1 MLRIAQLL
9 TVLLI
14 AVFTFAVSPQAAP
27 PAVPGLSI
35 SGSGIVNAIDD
46 FGAEFANAG
55 QFSISAGLRAD
66 GSARGSLNFVGR
78 GEFAAAWGA
87 CPYDPRCEDYP
98 NTATKTFHL
107 SGQVQSLVAI
117 GSDVVASGTL
127 TEIDHGKGDGVIFEE
142 YDVPFSVTATEG
154 SDSVVLQ
161 FCLLPPFT
169 LEMASG
175 NLSVSASTPKAKL
188 FERPG
193 LPVARALTCPGPQPA
208 SR

>member
-1 MLRIAQLL
+1 MLRITQVA

-14 AVFTFAVSPQAAP
+14 AASTFAVSPQAAP
-27 PAVPGLSI
+27 TAIPGVSI
-35 SGSGIVNAIDD
+35 SGSGIVNATDD
-46 FGAEFANAG
+46 FGATYANAG
-55 QFSISAGLRAD
+55 QFAISAGLRPD
-66 GSARGSLNFVGR
+66 GSAYGSLNVVGR
-78 GEFAAAWGA
+78 GGFAAAWGA
-87 CPYDPRCEDYP
+87 CPYDPRCVDYP

-107 SGQVQSLVAI
+107 SGQVHSLVSI
-117 GSDVVASGTL
+117 GSEVVASGTL

-154 SDSVVLQ
+154 SNAVVLQ

-169 LEMASG
+169 LELANG
-175 NLSVSASTPKAKL
+175 NLSVSAGSPQTKL

-193 LPVARALTCPGPQPA
+193 QSQARALSCHGPQTA